1 VYQPDDLLC
10 PREVSRIV
18 GASQNAVKGAASRGG
33 IGYRLRSGRL
43 VAVKYE
49 DVARIR
55 LHLRRQVGNPNW
67 IAMRGKTSRPAVV
80 GEKNT

>member
-1 VYQPDDLLC
+1 MYQPDDLLC
-10 PREVSRIV
+10 PYEVARLV

-43 VAVKYE
+43 VAVKYG

-55 LHLRRQVGNPNW
+55 AHLRGEVGNPHW
-67 IAMRGKTSRPAVV
+67 IAASRKTKEASVARGKT
-80 GEKNT
+80 T